1 MQKCGPVE
9 DLRSLLSPEGRSDC
23 FYLKQRSGLVL
34 GVAMRFEKRRR
45 VYSLCLTA
53 PHPAALVSPAPKL
66 QRALQQVPEGLL
78 ARSIL
83 QTKNPFG
90 PNRVPRA
97 KTGFQIMVL
106 ALL

>member
-1 MQKCGPVE
+1 ME
-9 DLRSLLSPEGRSDC
+9 DVRSLLSPEGRSDC
-23 FYLKQRSGLVL
+23 FYLKPRSGLVL

-53 PHPAALVSPAPKL
+53 PLQRLLFPPEPKL

-97 KTGFQIMVL
+97 KTSFESMVPAFL
-106 ALL
+106 